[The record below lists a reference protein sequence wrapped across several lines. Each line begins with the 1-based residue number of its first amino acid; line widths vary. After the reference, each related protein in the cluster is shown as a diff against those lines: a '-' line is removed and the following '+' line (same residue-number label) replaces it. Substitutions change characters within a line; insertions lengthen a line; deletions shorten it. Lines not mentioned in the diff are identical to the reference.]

1 MGLIK
6 AVTSSISSTL
16 GDQFKE
22 FVTCPENGG
31 NYIIQRGYVQHGK
44 GNRRRYSF

>member
-6 AVTSSISSTL
+6 ALTSSVSSGL

-22 FVTCPENGG
+22 FVVS
-31 NYIIQRGYVQHGK
+31 IRDL
-44 GNRRRYSF
+44 

>member
-6 AVTSSISSTL
+6 ALVSATSSTL

-22 FVTCPENGG
+22 FVTCPSMEKNVL
-31 NYIIQRGYVQHGK
+31 ILI
-44 GNRRRYSF
+44 S

>member
-6 AVTSSISSTL
+6 AVTSSVSSGL

-22 FVTCPENGG
+22 FIECPEIAN
-31 NYIIQRGYVQHGK
+31 NVLIQRGK
-44 GNRRRYSF
+44 S